1 MKEAINTARGGSDH
15 KIRILLSKI
24 GFDAHD
30 RGVKFVAHGLLQAG
44 MEVIYL
50 GNFNL
55 PEGIVR
61 AAIDE
66 GVDAIG
72 LSVLSGE
79 YLYYLPHLMHLMREQ
94 GVGDI
99 PVMIGGLV
107 SPEDEESLKGLGIRK
122 IFRPGATLEEIQIG
136 IAEVVQ
142 G

>member
-1 MKEAINTARGGSDH
+1 MEASGKH

-24 GFDAHD
+24 GLDAHD

-44 MEVIYL
+44 MEVIYM
-50 GNFNL
+50 GNFNV

-66 GVDAIG
+66 AVDAIG

-79 YLYYLPHLMHLMREQ
+79 YLYYLPNLMNLMREK

-99 PVMIGGLV
+99 PVVIGGLV
-107 SPEDEESLKGLGIRK
+107 PSEDEASLMQLGVKR
-122 IFRPGATLEEIQIG
+122 IFRPGATMEEIRSG
-136 IAEVVQ
+136 IREVVQ
-142 G
+142 R

>member
-1 MKEAINTARGGSDH
+1 MNAGKSGSDH

-30 RGVKFVAHGLLQAG
+30 RGVRFVANGLLQAG

-94 GVGDI
+94 GVGEV
-99 PVMIGGLV
+99 PVVIGGLV
-107 SPEDEESLKGLGIRK
+107 PPEEEPFLTEIGIKK
-122 IFRPGATLEEIQIG
+122 IFHPGATLEEIQSG
-136 IAEVVQ
+136 ITEVVRR
-142 G
+142 

>member
-1 MKEAINTARGGSDH
+1 MNAGKSGNDH

-30 RGVKFVAHGLLQAG
+30 RGVKFVANGLLQAG

-79 YLYYLPHLMHLMREQ
+79 YLYYLPHLMRLMREQ
-94 GVGDI
+94 GVGEL
-99 PVMIGGLV
+99 PVVIGGLV
-107 SPEDEESLKGLGIRK
+107 PAEEEPFLTQIGIKK
-122 IFRPGATLEEIQIG
+122 IFHPGATLEEIQTG

-142 G
+142 R

>member
-1 MKEAINTARGGSDH
+1 MNAGKSGNDH

-30 RGVKFVAHGLLQAG
+30 RGVKFVANGLLQAG

-79 YLYYLPHLMHLMREQ
+79 YLYYLPHLMRLMREQ
-94 GVGDI
+94 GVGEL
-99 PVMIGGLV
+99 PVVIGGLV
-107 SPEDEESLKGLGIRK
+107 PAVEEPFLTQIGIKK
-122 IFRPGATLEEIQIG
+122 IFHPGATLEEIQTG

-142 G
+142 R

>member
-1 MKEAINTARGGSDH
+1 MNTAKSGSDH

-30 RGVKFVAHGLLQAG
+30 RGVKFVANGLLQAG

-94 GVGDI
+94 GVGEV
-99 PVMIGGLV
+99 PVVIGGLV
-107 SPEDEESLKGLGIRK
+107 PPEEEPFLTQLGIKK
-122 IFRPGATLEEIQIG
+122 IFHPGATLEEIQTG
-136 IAEVVQ
+136 ISEVVQ
-142 G
+142 R

>member
-1 MKEAINTARGGSDH
+1 MTNGKRGNDR

-30 RGVKFVAHGLLQAG
+30 RGVKFVANGLLRAG

-61 AAIDE
+61 AAVDE

-79 YLYYLPHLMHLMREQ
+79 YLFYLPHLMQLMREE
-94 GVGDI
+94 GIADV

-107 SPEDEESLKGLGIRK
+107 SPDDESSLMGLGIKK
-122 IFRPGATLEEIQIG
+122 IFRPGATLEEIQAG

-142 G
+142 A

>member
-1 MKEAINTARGGSDH
+1 MSTAKSGNDH

-30 RGVKFVAHGLLQAG
+30 RGVRFVANGLLQAG

-79 YLYYLPHLMHLMREQ
+79 YIYYLPHLMQLMREQ
-94 GVGDI
+94 GVGEV
-99 PVMIGGLV
+99 PVVIGGLV
-107 SPEDEESLKGLGIRK
+107 PPEEEPFLTQLGIKK
-122 IFRPGATLEEIQIG
+122 IFHPGATLEEIQAG
-136 IAEVVQ
+136 ITEVVQ
-142 G
+142 R